1 MPHLLCTDNDKHI
14 HLHSITRRFL
24 SDVQTDVHFVR
35 VDSDSPIRKLAV
47 TLIYQCKWCSN
58 KALTCFSA
66 APFPMLQLNYSI
78 DLQAIYLQ
86 QSTWVD
92 NMYVRVAE
100 VTAQSEL
107 QFKMLMA
114 FIEKDLLPKNIAA
127 GQLSGEI
134 FRTSSNSCF
143 VISRFTSKSQADKI
157 MSIMKAELN
166 EMKGTNKIKLIEG
179 ERILNLGQEVSS
191 ST

>member
-1 MPHLLCTDNDKHI
+1 VAHNH
-14 HLHSITRRFL
+14 
-24 SDVQTDVHFVR
+24 V
-35 VDSDSPIRKLAV
+35 
-47 TLIYQCKWCSN
+47 
-58 KALTCFSA
+58 SA
-66 APFPMLQLNYSI
+66 APFSMLQLNYSV

-114 FIEKDLLPKNIAA
+114 FVEKDLLPKNIAA

-143 VISRFTSKSQADKI
+143 VISRFTSKSEADKI

>member
-1 MPHLLCTDNDKHI
+1 
-14 HLHSITRRFL
+14 
-24 SDVQTDVHFVR
+24 
-35 VDSDSPIRKLAV
+35 
-47 TLIYQCKWCSN
+47 
-58 KALTCFSA
+58 
-66 APFPMLQLNYSI
+66 MLQLRRSV
-78 DLQAIYLQ
+78 DVQANHLQ
-86 QSTWVD
+86 QSTWMD

-114 FIEKDLLPKNIAA
+114 FIEKELLPRNIAA

-143 VISRFTSKSQADKI
+143 VISRFTSKSEADKI

-166 EMKGTNKIKLIEG
+166 EMKGSNKIRLIEG
-179 ERILNLGQEVSS
+179 ERILSLSQKLASPAQH
-191 ST
+191 